1 MTVKKSRAEAEALA
15 LEREWLCPGHW
26 VPGAA
31 FAGGLAGPSALEET
45 LRKSKLHLK
54 QPFGR
59 A

>member
-1 MTVKKSRAEAEALA
+1 MTVKKSRAEAKA
-15 LEREWLCPGHW
+15 LERECVCGTECC
-26 VPGAA
+26 GAA
-31 FAGGLAGPSALEET
+31 FESRLAGPGGLEET